1 MSAPNEQTQTYT
13 KSRDIIDI
21 GKQVGI
27 DLEVQ
32 ADTLLDEA
40 READSEQSSLIDTS
54 PLDYQYNAALADANI
69 AFQFYSEFFQLSH

>member
-21 GKQVGI
+21 SKQIGI

-32 ADTLLDEA
+32 ADPLLDEA

-54 PLDYQYNAALADANI
+54 PLDSQYID
-69 AFQFYSEFFQLSH
+69 FQKLNSLKFR

>member
-13 KSRDIIDI
+13 KSRGIIDI

-27 DLEVQ
+27 DLELQ

-54 PLDYQYNAALADANI
+54 PWIPNIILRWRHRWMQSMTKLNA
-69 AFQFYSEFFQLSH
+69 

>member
-54 PLDYQYNAALADANI
+54 PL
-69 AFQFYSEFFQLSH
+69 